1 MFRARA
7 HYLAARHAARTGSDP
22 RPALEA
28 GLRALDQD
36 RHRGVTDA
44 ESGVLTADLHLLAA
58 AWARRQG
65 RDEGPALS
73 RALEG
78 AKAAVA
84 ASPYANA
91 YRALAS
97 VYLALAE
104 AHPARATPDPVATG
118 LAHAASALRL
128 APDLAEARAVRGG
141 LLLAR
146 ARAARGASP
155 GPADARLARTE
166 FERALALDPL
176 LRRDLEGPL
185 RDAEALGA
193 SAPPNRTEARLE
205 SVVWYQPRAPS
216 IGRVALGGLAG
227 AQEPEPD
234 ARRARRHRDFVGVA

>member
-1 MFRARA
+1 
-7 HYLAARHAARTGSDP
+7 
-22 RPALEA
+22 
-28 GLRALDQD
+28 
-36 RHRGVTDA
+36 
-44 ESGVLTADLHLLAA
+44 VLTADLRLLEA

-65 RDEGPALS
+65 RDDGPALS

-78 AKAAVA
+78 AKTAAA
-84 ASPYANA
+84 ASPYADA

-104 AHPARATPDPVATG
+104 THPDRATPDPVAAG

-128 APDLAEARAVRGG
+128 APDLAEAHSVRGR

-155 GPADARLARTE
+155 NPADARLARAE
-166 FERALALDPL
+166 IERALALDPL

-193 SAPPNRTEARLE
+193 SAP
-205 SVVWYQPRAPS
+205 
-216 IGRVALGGLAG
+216 
-227 AQEPEPD
+227 
-234 ARRARRHRDFVGVA
+234 